1 MPLRIVGVIL
11 SFLILVIM
19 NHPGVAAVLWLLIA
33 LLVYLA
39 VVTILERVGRD
50 RTVTTNATQ

>member
-1 MPLRIVGVIL
+1 MSSL

-50 RTVTTNATQ
+50 RVVAANAAQ